1 MFYVPLYIE
10 GLRARPRLVFWLAA
24 LAQAA
29 LWVIVPMV
37 FYAAPPGELA
47 QLLAVAHEPSLR
59 DNVGP
64 PLAYW
69 LAEAAFRI
77 AGLFGVYLL
86 SQICV
91 IATLWCVFALGRA
104 TVGAT
109 HAVMAVLLMVGIFA
123 FTVPTPNFGPPIL
136 AMALWAAT
144 LLLYWRAVAQRR
156 QQYWYAL
163 AAAAV
168 CLLITTE
175 IALIL
180 LGVLALFTAMTKR
193 GRAAADTF
201 EAWVAA
207 AAVVGMVFVHFLLLE
222 RAGFTLAPAMGRLRI
237 AGIAGDNTAAWLRLL
252 GAIILAHSGLV
263 VLVAL
268 AIGWPRTRFAPAPA
282 IARAPVAP
290 FAATFVTAFAVLP
303 VLLTTSDA
311 VLAGLSLPIGEAA
324 PLLVLSGLAVIVVA
338 GNSIELHH
346 QRFLGLAWLGL
357 LVVPAI
363 FVPMVI
369 ALLPWTTGTELRVA
383 QPANAMGHFFADS
396 FARRTGRPLTI
407 VGGDVRIAELV
418 ALGAPNRPSVY
429 FDADPARAPS
439 IAAATIRDKGAVIV
453 WPAADTNPAPPAEIK
468 AHFPD
473 LIPEV
478 PQTFARPVRGRLPP
492 LLIGWGVIRPA
503 SAR

>member
-10 GLRARPRLVFWLAA
+10 GLRSRPRLVFWLAA

-47 QLLAVAHEPSLR
+47 QLLAIAHEPSLR

-69 LAEAAFRI
+69 LAEIAFRI

-136 AMALWAAT
+136 ATALWAAT
-144 LLLYWRAVAQRR
+144 LLFYWRAVAQRR
-156 QQYWYAL
+156 RQYWYAL
-163 AAAAV
+163 AGVAA
-168 CLLITTE
+168 CLLITTDV
-175 IALIL
+175 ALIL
-180 LGVLALFTAMTKR
+180 LGVLVLFTAMTKR
-193 GRAAADTF
+193 GRVAADTF

-207 AAVVGMVFVHFLLLE
+207 AAVAGMVFVHFVLLE
-222 RAGFTLAPAMGRLRI
+222 RAGFTLAPTMDRLRI
-237 AGIAGDNTAAWLRLL
+237 AGIAGDNTAAWLRLV
-252 GAIILAHSGLV
+252 GALILAHAGLV

-290 FAATFVTAFAVLP
+290 FAVTFVKALAVLP
-303 VLLTTSDA
+303 VLLTTIVV
-311 VLAGLSLPIGEAA
+311 VLAGFSLPIGEAV

-357 LVVPAI
+357 LIVPAI
-363 FVPMVI
+363 FVPIVI
-369 ALLPWTTGTELRVA
+369 ALLPWTTGTELKVA
-383 QPANAMGHFFADS
+383 QPANAMGQFFADS
-396 FARRTGRPLTI
+396 FARRTGRPLAI
-407 VGGDVRIAELV
+407 VGGDVAIAELV

-429 FDADPARAPS
+429 FDADPRAAVGRRRNRPRQRRGDRLAGRRHQPGAAAGDQSALSRSHSRGAAQLRAAGARP
-439 IAAATIRDKGAVIV
+439 IAAVVDRLGRDQAG
-453 WPAADTNPAPPAEIK
+453 ECS
-468 AHFPD
+468 
-473 LIPEV
+473 
-478 PQTFARPVRGRLPP
+478 R
-492 LLIGWGVIRPA
+492 
-503 SAR
+503 